1 MNIIENPLYQKLPLT
16 AVAIGVI
23 MDGLDGSIVN
33 VVLPVIAAD
42 FGTDT
47 GTIAWVVITYLL
59 MMAGFLLVF
68 GKLADRGHIRKI
80 FLGGFVIFTA
90 GSAACGLS
98 PDLYC
103 LLGARM
109 FQGIGAAMIAAAA
122 PMLCVKCLPA
132 RMLGLALGVLTMA
145 TSIGFAA
152 GPALGGIL
160 THYLSWHWIFLIN
173 VPIGI
178 AAVPFALRVIP
189 KDGTTEKKPFDLTG
203 AALLFG
209 MMTFGIYALER
220 LPHLGV
226 SNPQILACTVL
237 CIVFAVLFVFRE
249 LRTPTPLINIR
260 VFAAWQF
267 SAVVIAFLIINVVYM
282 GVLYLLPFYLSTGME
297 FDTAVSGIYLLIP
310 PALTAVLGI
319 PIGKWS
325 DRTERRSFSIG
336 ACVVLV
342 LFNLIYAVILPEM
355 GIVPLLCALVLMG
368 ILWDLAGGPAASRIV
383 ETAPDG
389 ERGTGSS
396 LMAVCIYLGSV
407 IGTALYATIF
417 TFATS
422 PDGTIV
428 AFADL
433 PVATF
438 LAGFHFTI
446 LSGIVLGVLAVVL
459 SVLVREQKR
468 GELQ

>member
-1 MNIIENPLYQKLPLT
+1 MNIIENPLYQKLLLT

-145 TSIGFAA
+145 SSIGFAA

-267 SAVVIAFLIINVVYM
+267 SAVVIAFLIINVVRDLSADTSRVNRSPRDSDRQMVGSY
-282 GVLYLLPFYLSTGME
+282 GTPEFFDRRLRGPGAVQSDLCSDSAGDGDCPAALCPGADGYSLGSCRRTCGKQDCRDCAGGGAGNRFVPDGGLYLSRECHRNGT
-297 FDTAVSGIYLLIP
+297 V
-310 PALTAVLGI
+310 
-319 PIGKWS
+319 
-325 DRTERRSFSIG
+325 
-336 ACVVLV
+336 C
-342 LFNLIYAVILPEM
+342 N
-355 GIVPLLCALVLMG
+355 
-368 ILWDLAGGPAASRIV
+368 DLY
-383 ETAPDG
+383 
-389 ERGTGSS
+389 
-396 LMAVCIYLGSV
+396 VCNI
-407 IGTALYATIF
+407 T
-417 TFATS
+417 
-422 PDGTIV
+422 
-428 AFADL
+428 
-433 PVATF
+433 
-438 LAGFHFTI
+438 
-446 LSGIVLGVLAVVL
+446 
-459 SVLVREQKR
+459 
-468 GELQ
+468 